1 MKKILCLFLI
11 LGLVIAMTGCKK
23 KGKKKDENID
33 KVIEYEE
40 YVNNLVSF
48 EIEEEP
54 KGILEVD
61 SNYESCLKKE
71 KCNFFVKVKGKKEG
85 TAVISMKRQE
95 RFTAGNIGY
104 TDEKYTIRVDKNLN
118 LKEIH
123 KYVKKY

>member
-33 KVIEYEE
+33 KVMEYNE
-40 YVNNLVSF
+40 YVDNLVSF

-61 SNYESCLKKE
+61 SNYESCLKNKPFHII
-71 KCNFFVKVKGKKEG
+71 K
-85 TAVISMKRQE
+85 SKRIYHENCSDYRCQPRDRPE
-95 RFTAGNIGY
+95 
-104 TDEKYTIRVDKNLN
+104 NL
-118 LKEIH
+118 
-123 KYVKKY
+123 